1 MKGDWGKHFGI
12 QGTSY
17 GNFETVVH
25 IHVSPAH
32 EYPRKQTKHP
42 QYLDYE
48 DGIVHYWYATNAK
61 LNV

>member
-1 MKGDWGKHFGI
+1 MKGDWGKHFRI
-12 QGTSY
+12 QGSY

-48 DGIVHYWYATNAK
+48 ELKMVQCTTGMQRM
-61 LNV
+61 LN